1 MLLGFSFESRP
12 KGRALAT
19 AGSVMTIGLSKNRC
33 SHSKKKKVLQEKT
46 RLISPDVWAV
56 VASKV

>member
-12 KGRALAT
+12 KSRALAT

-33 SHSKKKKVLQEKT
+33 SHSEKNVLQEKT
-46 RLISPDVWAV
+46 RLISPEVWAV
-56 VASKV
+56 VTSKV

>member
-12 KGRALAT
+12 KSRVLAT
-19 AGSVMTIGLSKNRC
+19 AGSVMTIGLSKN
-33 SHSKKKKVLQEKT
+33 SLKKKVLQEKT

-56 VASKV
+56 VTSKV